1 MKRRN
6 YNNFRTGS
14 TNSNQNQNSNSNSNN
29 QNSNKFPS
37 NRNNQ
42 NKNNKEMEKAKKL
55 KELREKEIED
65 QKKENQLED
74 EIRDHLKCYICLGKV
89 VKPKMCKYCKKICC
103 SACIDQWLENHT
115 FCGIC
120 KHQVTTQ
127 DMISLPFL
135 DDMSTFFINNID
147 NQKKKNLNKS
157 KECFQN
163 VGDKIISGQ
172 GMRNSQ
178 NKQPQ
183 INYNNSPNINI
194 NINNI
199 HNNNVDNNEE
209 INEINEAEEEE
220 LDENFCQ
227 EHGERI
233 GYYCIQCDKYFCS
246 KCLVFFGEETQK
258 HKNHFIVQASKINDL
273 GVTNAIKEYK
283 KLGETQNKLNEIIG
297 LINITKKEKEIKK
310 YEVINIINF
319 IREYNKIKMDE
330 EIEKYQNIIN
340 YVKNQKQNLDQINLS
355 LPNELSTII
364 NQNNMNK
371 AQEIY
376 NKLSAFNN
384 NNLNLNSQ
392 FYPQIRDPSYQTQ
405 DINIETYQTD
415 YITKKLNINEYIND
429 ACEIINIPLN
439 LIPNHS
445 SYFSINYTD
454 QGKFGIY
461 LGINPREDINSP
473 KYPVFNAY
481 IIFKGMGYCL
491 EFLTLQN
498 EYLEKKRR
506 KEDVGNLNRREQI
519 NRVEVDKDKFFYL
532 CDNDNKISFKICVV
546 KLSFK

>member
-103 SACIDQWLENHT
+103 SACIDKWLENHT

-183 INYNNSPNINI
+183 INYNNNPNINI

-283 KLGETQNKLNEIIG
+283 KLDATKNKLNEIIG

-310 YEVINIINF
+310 YEVINIIDF

-376 NKLSAFNN
+376 NKLSVFNN

-392 FYPQIRDPSYQTQ
+392 FYPKIRDPSYQTQ

>member
-183 INYNNSPNINI
+183 INYNNNPNINI

-376 NKLSAFNN
+376 NKLSVFNN

-429 ACEIINIPLN
+429 ACEIINIPIN